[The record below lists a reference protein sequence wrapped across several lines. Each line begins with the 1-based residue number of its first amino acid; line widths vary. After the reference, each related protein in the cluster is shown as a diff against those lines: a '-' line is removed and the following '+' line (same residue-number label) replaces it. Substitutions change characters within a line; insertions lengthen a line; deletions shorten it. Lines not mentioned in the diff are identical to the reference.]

1 MLIDCLP
8 SCLFSR
14 SPLSSII
21 KKKKKKRCASLCLS
35 VHDDLYLLHF
45 CPEFNTLLAN
55 PMSCQYIWGEKN
67 LEPVSYLWWA
77 FNSTNYSMIVKKKK
91 KKMRDW
97 PSPSQSALHRAGAL
111 KVCALLDQLHQ
122 HHWGLGRNA
131 DLKLH
136 TKHTE
141 SETLRGAQS
150 STVCGVTS
158 PSGDSD
164 EQSNVRTSWQRNIYW
179 LIVLVISW

>member
-1 MLIDCLP
+1 MPPCVF
-8 SCLFSR
+8 LFMMTCICST
-14 SPLSSII
+14 SALNSI
-21 KKKKKKRCASLCLS
+21 RCWPTLCH
-35 VHDDLYLLHF
+35 V
-45 CPEFNTLLAN
+45 NT
-55 PMSCQYIWGEKN
+55 SGGEKN